1 MEKRLGVTLKQ
12 GYVNR
17 VMSMH
22 NSGMIYPGNSDILY
36 RLILTKLNENYEK
49 CCKNIGSRPYL

>member
-36 RLILTKLNENYEK
+36 RLILMKLNENYEK
-49 CCKNIGSRPYL
+49 

>member
-1 MEKRLGVTLKQ
+1 MKKRLGVTLKK

-17 VMSMH
+17 VISMH

-36 RLILTKLNENYEK
+36 MLILTKLNEKYEK
-49 CCKNIGSRPYL
+49 CCKNTGSRPYL